1 MSTPLDAIGEQQP
14 GAPPADEER
23 VRKILAEMNA
33 GDIVQQPPAMAP
45 PAGHRIISEPPN
57 AMSTGQLRM
66 DVGTARANIIGSSQP
81 TMADFQSMFAPAS
94 PGMAPFHGP
103 AMVPGPSVPVPSAK
117 QSSSWKASLS
127 QQVRGPV
134 AVAIIVF
141 LLNMPVVTA
150 ILSRYA
156 SWMYLSS
163 GEISVGGLLIKA
175 ALAGFL
181 YGVYQIV
188 NSILDR

>member
-1 MSTPLDAIGEQQP
+1 MIRR
-14 GAPPADEER
+14 PPR
-23 VRKILAEMNA
+23 VIN
-33 GDIVQQPPAMAP
+33 
-45 PAGHRIISEPPN
+45 EPPTT
-57 AMSTGQLRM
+57 MSTGQMRM

-81 TMADFQSMFAPAS
+81 TMADFQSMFASAS

-103 AMVPGPSVPVPSAK
+103 AVVPGPSVPAPSGVK
-117 QSSSWKASLS
+117 PGSWKASLA
-127 QQVRGPV
+127 QQIRGPV

-141 LLNMPVVTA
+141 ILNMPVMTA

-163 GEISVGGLLIKA
+163 GEISVGGLLVKA
-175 ALAGFL
+175 ILAAVL

-188 NSILDR
+188 TSILDN